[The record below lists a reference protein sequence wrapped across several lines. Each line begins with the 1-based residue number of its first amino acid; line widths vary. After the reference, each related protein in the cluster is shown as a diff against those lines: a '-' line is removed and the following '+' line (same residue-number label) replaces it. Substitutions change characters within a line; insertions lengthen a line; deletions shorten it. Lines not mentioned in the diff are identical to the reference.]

1 MAASEPVK
9 VLKALA
15 DANRLHILELLGRG
29 EQCACVLL
37 EDLALSQPTLS
48 HHMKILCDS
57 GIVES
62 RQEGKWT
69 HYRLSETGRESAVA
83 LLRQL
88 TTPDTSPKSGC
99 CG

>member
-37 EDLALSQPTLS
+37 EDLALSQPDLL
-48 HHMKILCDS
+48 HAP
-57 GIVES
+57 G
-62 RQEGKWT
+62 Q
-69 HYRLSETGRESAVA
+69 SA
-83 LLRQL
+83 R
-88 TTPDTSPKSGC
+88 
-99 CG
+99 